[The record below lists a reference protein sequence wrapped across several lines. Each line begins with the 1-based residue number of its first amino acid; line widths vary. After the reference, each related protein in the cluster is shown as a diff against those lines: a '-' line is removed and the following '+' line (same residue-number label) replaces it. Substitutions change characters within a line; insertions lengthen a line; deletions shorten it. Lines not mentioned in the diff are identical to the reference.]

1 MRRKLRRRTWR
12 QRCTVGFGTL
22 GRKSAPLPAWDR
34 TAGEQVRREF
44 GWESYLAQSYQ
55 VQTELSGQVLTLSYS
70 PDLGRSVPLPR
81 MTLNS
86 SGLSCALHSSSVFWI
101 SKSML
106 ELVGVDARAPMR
118 LVRWWLGAARSP
130 SSVRPRLWVKDQ
142 VRLDRSQRGGLCS
155 VLPPKSRTGVKRAWS
170 VSGYQ
175 VHRMLRN
182 TERL

>member
-1 MRRKLRRRTWR
+1 LRRKLRRRTWR

-130 SSVRPRLWVKDQ
+130 SLGTAETLGGRETRGMAAGLAISQ
-142 VRLDRSQRGGLCS
+142 V
-155 VLPPKSRTGVKRAWS
+155 SRRCTDVVNVTFIQPCAFGDI
-170 VSGYQ
+170 
-175 VHRMLRN
+175 
-182 TERL
+182 